1 MIVYYDSKTGNV
13 ERFIEK
19 IRSATHWRCIK
30 ISDSLSINECGHLV
44 TYTTKIGSVS
54 DSTTKFMDKHSP
66 FILSVSSSGNMNW
79 GDNFARAADKIT
91 TRYNIPTLIKFEL
104 SGLERDVN
112 RFIQKVK
119 EHADKKMDTPQ

>member
-1 MIVYYDSKTGNV
+1 MIIYYDSRTGNV
-13 ERFIEK
+13 ERFIDK
-19 IRSATHWRCIK
+19 IRSATHWHCIK
-30 ISDSLSINECGHLV
+30 ISDSLSINEYGHLV
-44 TYTTKIGSVS
+44 TYTTKIGSIS
-54 DSTTKFMDKHSP
+54 DSTDKFMEQHNR

-91 TRYNIPTLIKFEL
+91 ARYNIPTLIKFEL

-119 EHADKKMDTPQ
+119 EYADKKVDTPQ

>member
-1 MIVYYDSKTGNV
+1 MTIYYDSKTGNV

-30 ISDSLSINECGHLV
+30 ISDSLLINECGHLV

-91 TRYNIPTLIKFEL
+91 ARYNIPTLIKFEL